1 MRGAGGR
8 RADRGKD
15 ASNHARGTGGL
26 QRLGFAAS
34 AGAAKKKHHT
44 SPATYK
50 VGTYKGKLGSGQ
62 FSLLLKRAQCA
73 GKLQLCVSL
82 PVAPQNAT
90 CSGPVAGG
98 GPIGP
103 FTTVVPLPSSGN
115 ATEQT
120 PLAQST
126 SPNGIGESRQ
136 SGLTVTFTKKGTA
149 SGYFELNQSES
160 VWGTTLPCVGKVPF
174 TAKLG

>member
-1 MRGAGGR
+1 MIR
-8 RADRGKD
+8 RILPVVALCI
-15 ASNHARGTGGL
+15 AA
-26 QRLGFAAS
+26 AAS
-34 AGAAKKKHHT
+34 LSTSAAAAKAKPKHKAR
-44 SPATYK
+44 PATYK
-50 VGTYKGKLGSGQ
+50 VGTYKGKLGSEQ
-62 FSLLLKRAQCA
+62 FSLSLKRAQCA

-82 PVAPQNAT
+82 PVAPHNAT

-103 FTTVVPLPSSGN
+103 FTTAVPLPASGKVS
-115 ATEQT
+115 EQT

-136 SGLTVTFTKKGTA
+136 SGFTVTFTKKGTA

-160 VWGTTLPCVGKVPF
+160 VGGTTLPCVGKVAF

>member
-1 MRGAGGR
+1 MQIGGKMRRITLVALV
-8 RADRGKD
+8 ACS
-15 ASNHARGTGGL
+15 AL
-26 QRLGFAAS
+26 VFAAS

-50 VGTYKGKLGSGQ
+50 IGTYKGKLGSEQ
-62 FSLLLKRAQCA
+62 FSLTLKRAQCG

-98 GPIGP
+98 GAIGP
-103 FTTVVPLPSSGN
+103 FTTAVPLPASGKV
-115 ATEQT
+115 TEQT
-120 PLAQST
+120 PLTQST
-126 SPNGIGESRQ
+126 SANGIGQSKQ

-149 SGYFELNQSES
+149 SGYFELNLSES
-160 VWGTTLPCVGKVPF
+160 VQGSTLPCVGKVAF